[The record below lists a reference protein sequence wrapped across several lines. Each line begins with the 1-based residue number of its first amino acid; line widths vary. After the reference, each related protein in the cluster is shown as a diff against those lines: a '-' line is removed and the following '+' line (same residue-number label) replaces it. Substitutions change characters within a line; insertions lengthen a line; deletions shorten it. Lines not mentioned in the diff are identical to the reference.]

1 VTNKVKGVEAHG
13 IGESLKG
20 QVPSYLGAL
29 RLALLGGGSLVLILS
44 SVLFLRERADL
55 DRGTVES
62 TGISEPGWVAC
73 WLVALLLVIVYSSLL
88 VLRKARSE
96 GTTFPILGLKKI
108 LSTCGLP
115 VVIGGIVGALLAMSV
130 TPAIGAALWAA
141 SFGLAFIAARG
152 QAPRSIVI
160 LGWVMLSAGLTAL
173 AYSWSD
179 GAHPLPLFG
188 VPEHLESP
196 MLEADLIMGAC
207 FGLIPV
213 LFGFFSMRAYV
224 RPRRTEGAD

>member
-1 VTNKVKGVEAHG
+1 MKGGEAHG
-13 IGESLKG
+13 IGGSRKG
-20 QVPSYLGAL
+20 QAPIYLGAL

-44 SVLFLRERADL
+44 SVLFLREKADL
-55 DRGTVES
+55 ERGTVAL
-62 TGISEPGWVAC
+62 TGISETGWVAC
-73 WLVALLLVIVYSSLL
+73 WLVAMLLVMVYSNLL

-108 LSTCGLP
+108 LSTCGVP
-115 VVIGGIVGALLAMSV
+115 VLIGGIVGALLV
-130 TPAIGAALWAA
+130 IFLTPAIGAALWSI
-141 SFGLAFIAARG
+141 SFGSALLAVRG

-160 LGWVMLSAGLTAL
+160 LGWGILSAGLIAL

-179 GAHPLPLFG
+179 GAHPLPLVG

-213 LFGFFSMRAYV
+213 LFGFFFMRACGGS
-224 RPRRTEGAD
+224 EGTTGMD